1 MEHDTITGN
10 REGKTMKHIDEERY
24 RPVKKT
30 KKNLLR
36 SGVLCLLCMTAL
48 PLVTGC
54 FEYKLKVGYLAFHK
68 KILLRNDPKAL
79 EKLEKGA
86 LRNAPS
92 FNAGVRAY
100 LEPGT
105 VLDPLKYQSNWYYV
119 KTPNNMQGWIFQ
131 SGVYRVPTVDP
142 IYDLQYY
149 SRDNHALII
158 TVPVLIILLCSLF
171 FFNNRFT
178 RTILL
183 PVLLIL
189 ILITAM
195 YFVGMYRARLDRA
208 TYKFKKISTYLI
220 DKGATVYVTDYL
232 WTNRLNFWT
241 GYKRHFSYYRSS
253 KVPGYNNTARIRTLR
268 SGTDFASLRN
278 VFVIAD
284 PQFYSLAERFWT
296 LPAFLHSGSY
306 PPNWQRVISSDEAIL
321 FWVR

>member
-296 LPAFLHSGSY
+296 LPEFLHSGSY

>member
-10 REGKTMKHIDEERY
+10 RKGITMKHIDEERY

-296 LPAFLHSGSY
+296 LPEFLHSGSY